1 MSGTTTNPIP
11 DLPLDPGQGRPA
23 WDRPCFG
30 DPANNVPVW
39 KPSIPDTPGYMLDVM
54 REGQTTFDLDAYA
67 QALTLYGPE
76 PVDVAEAFCM
86 GAQWALTH
94 THLRPDEARQA
105 REEGAD
111 PSQIERALRV
121 VNNIRH
127 TK

>member
-39 KPSIPDTPGYMLDVM
+39 KPSIPDTPGYLLDVL
-54 REGQTTFDLDAYA
+54 REGQTTFDLDA
-67 QALTLYGPE
+67 
-76 PVDVAEAFCM
+76 EAFCT

-105 REEGAD
+105 RKEGAD
-111 PSQIERALRV
+111 PAQIERALRV